1 MEATVREVLKE
12 NLPPIQQQP
21 LINQQP
27 PAPNAPDEAMSCM
40 LASTTK
46 LMKQLAALQQQ
57 VNKLQQPNQRNS
69 YKNRGQQ
76 RQPRNNG
83 NYCWTHGFRV
93 GRNHNSMTC
102 FSPAPGHQKE
112 ATKDNR
118 MGGSTLGMP
127 NSKPTEN
134 AVPKQE

>member
-57 VNKLQQPNQRNS
+57 VNKLQQPNQQNS
-69 YKNRGQQ
+69 NNCGQQ
-76 RQPRNNG
+76 CQPRNNG

-112 ATKDNR
+112 ATKENR

-127 NSKPTEN
+127 NPKPTEN